1 MGEVARDR
9 REGRGRLSTLDMLP
23 ETAEPDMVWALEA
36 LNERSMPQNAI
47 LTELNARLADR
58 GIAGVSKSAFNRWS
72 IRKALQFRRLNEIR
86 EIAAELNRSLGTSD
100 TDEVTIAIGELTKGV
115 IYERLE
121 NADELGT
128 KNIRELSASLKDVVN
143 AQRASADHRRKLEE
157 RVNAQ
162 VETIADRTEEVL
174 REKGLG
180 AETVAQIRRDVLG
193 LRQ

>member
-1 MGEVARDR
+1 MGVLARDR

-23 ETAEPDMVWALEA
+23 PTAEPDMVWALEA
-36 LNERSMPQNAI
+36 LNERSMPQKAI
-47 LTELNARLADR
+47 LAELNARLADR
-58 GIAGVSKSAFNRWS
+58 GIAGVSSSAFNRWS

>member
-36 LNERSMPQNAI
+36 LNERSMPQTAI
-47 LTELNARLADR
+47 LAELNARLADR

-72 IRKALQFRRLNEIR
+72 VRKALQFRRLNEIR

>member
-1 MGEVARDR
+1 VGEVARDR